1 LDVGGGVGYR
11 MVAVTFMSMWNR
23 ILIDSAAE
31 DQEYKCGECAYAV
44 RSLKQRKVAELV
56 KGEEPGAVIE
66 REQRTA

>member
-11 MVAVTFMSMWNR
+11 MVAVTFMSMLNR

-44 RSLKQRKVAELV
+44 RSLKQ
-56 KGEEPGAVIE
+56 
-66 REQRTA
+66 